1 MTLWLTI
8 EDRRGRIADLER
20 SANDR
25 NGKMKDYEIVDT
37 NAGNIGS
44 CSFCGYKD
52 ANNLGHR
59 RKTDWLKER
68 YAEGLRFKVLRSRRF
83 GDIGMIEYAPG
94 NHTWRPVEAE
104 GYLVI
109 HCLMV
114 NGKHKGKGL
123 GTLLLNSCLKDAKK
137 SKCRGVAAVTSSDS
151 FMARSDF
158 FIKAG
163 FVSVEC
169 SPPYELLVKKFK
181 RTAPDPRFIVQRER
195 LLKRYKKGLTILAA
209 DQCPMIPK
217 CVAEIAEMSKALGLE
232 PKVVRVRS
240 AKASRELPTPFG
252 MFSILY
258 DGKLIADRPVSATRF
273 WYIMKKI
280 AEPAN
285 EAAG

>member
-1 MTLWLTI
+1 MT
-8 EDRRGRIADLER
+8 
-20 SANDR
+20 
-25 NGKMKDYEIVDT
+25 DYEIVDT
-37 NAGNIGS
+37 NAENISS

-52 ANNLGHR
+52 ANSLGHR

-68 YAEGLRFKVLRSRRF
+68 YAEGLRFKVLRSREF
-83 GDIGMIEYAPG
+83 GDIGMIEYALG
-94 NHTWRPVEAE
+94 SHAWRPVEAE

-123 GTLLLNSCLKDAKK
+123 GAVLLDDCLRDARKG
-137 SKCRGVAAVTSSDS
+137 KCRGVAVVTSSDS
-151 FMARSDF
+151 LMARSDF

-169 SPPYELLVKKFK
+169 SPPYELLAKKLK
-181 RTAPDPRFIVQRER
+181 RAAPDPRFVVDRER
-195 LLKRYKKGLTILAA
+195 VLNRHTKGLTILAA
-209 DQCPMIPK
+209 DQCPMVPK
-217 CVAEIAEMSKALGLE
+217 CVADIAKMSRALGLE

-240 AKASRELPTPFG
+240 AQASRELPTPYG

-273 WYIMKKI
+273 SNIMGKTLPCFRRNWKNWRSEI
-280 AEPAN
+280 ESGTSKASGADPPS
-285 EAAG
+285 G